1 MEHEKTAVA
10 PARPSSLETP
20 ALALAAKNTIADQAS
35 LLLLKVIADLET
47 KQRQIKASELN
58 SLASDETARAV
69 HLFFD
74 SIAGSEEFGATCK
87 SLIALLQMPV
97 LKSVEKSDK
106 FFSDARHPARRLIK
120 AIYQKT
126 SKIDSVSDLKQAQI
140 YAKLLD
146 ILNDVVREYKGDERI
161 FLNAYFQVCQLAD
174 LP

>member
-74 SIAGSEEFGATCK
+74 SIAGSEEFGAVI
-87 SLIALLQMPV
+87 SS
-97 LKSVEKSDK
+97 SVMHDTL
-106 FFSDARHPARRLIK
+106 R
-120 AIYQKT
+120 
-126 SKIDSVSDLKQAQI
+126 
-140 YAKLLD
+140 
-146 ILNDVVREYKGDERI
+146 DV
-161 FLNAYFQVCQLAD
+161 
-174 LP
+174 